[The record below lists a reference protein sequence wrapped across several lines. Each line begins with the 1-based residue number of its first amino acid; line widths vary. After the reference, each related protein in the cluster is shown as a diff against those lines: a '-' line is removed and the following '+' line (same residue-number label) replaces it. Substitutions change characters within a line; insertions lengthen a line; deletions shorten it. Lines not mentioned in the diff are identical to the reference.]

1 MQRTSCLLTEAHPS
15 LIVKEMILQKLQE
28 LDIDK
33 TDDDDDDMDD
43 EFEQLFTD
51 FKDP

>member
-1 MQRTSCLLTEAHPS
+1 MRRTSCLLTEAHPS

-33 TDDDDDDMDD
+33 TDDDDDIDD
-43 EFEQLFTD
+43 EFEQLFTN
-51 FKDP
+51 FEDP

>member
-33 TDDDDDDMDD
+33 TDDDDDIDD
-43 EFEQLFTD
+43 EFEQLFTN
-51 FKDP
+51 FEDP